1 MRRTLRPLSLAL
13 AASAALFACDDDPEV
28 GELVSIDDRN
38 YWGQYPIDA
47 DFTEGGIYDPA
58 AHAFFVGSLGSGG
71 VYRIDAET
79 GVQST
84 LFEPDEAGVWWT
96 LGMDLDVVDNR
107 LYVCAMDDRRE
118 LDEEHDYAGW
128 LWGFDLATGERVIRQ
143 ALGDAADGGT
153 CTDVAVADDGTVYV
167 NDRQNPRL
175 YAFTDGE
182 LEMLVEDDRLAG
194 GIVGQNALVVTP
206 DQSALLSLVYL
217 PSRLVRI
224 DLADLS
230 VSDVEIDGDFS
241 DLTPALSGA
250 DGMALD
256 GEDGVLVMFTTQLNR
271 LVPVTPAWRQA
282 ISTTVDVD
290 GSMTDVVQTPAGP
303 YLLNGQA
310 VRFALGN
317 DTDPSALRRFVGE
330 L

>member
-1 MRRTLRPLSLAL
+1 MNRLFLAAAL
-13 AASAALFACDDDPEV
+13 AAPCLLAGCEDDPEIPAIV
-28 GELVSIDDRN
+28 EIDDRSF
-38 YWGQYPIDA
+38 WGQYPITA

-58 AHAFFVGSLGSGG
+58 AHAFYVGSLGSGG
-71 VYRIDAET
+71 VYRVDAET
-79 GVQST
+79 GVQTT
-84 LFEPDEAGVWWT
+84 LFEPAEAGSWWT

-118 LDEEHDYAGW
+118 LDEEHDYAGY
-128 LWGFDLATGERVIRQ
+128 LWGFDLGTGERIIRQ
-143 ALGDAADGGT
+143 PLGEAADGGT
-153 CTDVAVADDGTVYV
+153 CTDVAVAEDGTVYV

-175 YAFTDGE
+175 YAFADGA
-182 LEMLVEDDRLAG
+182 LEMIVENDLLAG
-194 GIVGQNALVVTP
+194 GLVGQNALVVTR

-230 VSDVEIDGDFS
+230 VSEVDVDGDFS

-250 DGMALD
+250 DGMAHD
-256 GEDGVLVMFTTQLNR
+256 GDGGVLVMFTTQLNR
-271 LVPVTPAWRQA
+271 LVPVTPAWREA
-282 ISTTVDVD
+282 VSTTVDVD

-310 VRFALGN
+310 VRFALGS